1 MRPSNLAA
9 FVNVVLA
16 AVLLAA
22 VFLAAGCGKEEV
34 KAPAVRYA
42 PYAEGYASK
51 LDFAQVEHDYPL
63 SVEALYS
70 ITPKNLALLDQEQV
84 DQIYARLSAGP
95 IPEGPYEGDLFFP
108 KGGSGK
114 LRLSE
119 IAGGG
124 LRGLLVGVAGT
135 KLDLVGETL
144 WKGKVFYRQDRLL
157 RNRIEDLGALKAV
170 GMVEES
176 PDKPLQKIT
185 VRGKDQWL
193 LFPAR
198 LYCGQSLL
206 DGRRES
212 IIIDYAFTDQ
222 LPGYRRMPDMMAGR
236 DGFAIRDEIRMVR
249 PGLYLGRAYI
259 DRTFGVNFVLYNE
272 EVAEAAKAEF
282 MKTGQVQEDCWGG
295 TQARVVALAA
305 K

>member
-1 MRPSNLAA
+1 MKPSELAA
-9 FVNVVLA
+9 FFNVLFA
-16 AVLLAA
+16 AVLLTAA
-22 VFLAAGCGKEEV
+22 FLAAGCSKEEV
-34 KAPAVRYA
+34 KAPPLPYA

-51 LDFAQVEHDYPL
+51 LDFAQVEHDFPL
-63 SVEALYS
+63 SVDQLYS

-114 LRLSE
+114 SRLSE

-135 KLDLVGETL
+135 KLDLIGETL
-144 WKGKVFYRQDRLL
+144 WKGKVFYRQERLL

-170 GMVEES
+170 GLVEET
-176 PDKPLQKIT
+176 PDNPLQKTT
-185 VRGKDQWL
+185 VKGKDQWL

-259 DRTFGVNFVLYNE
+259 DRAFAVNFVLYNN

-295 TQARVVALAA
+295 TQARTVQVAA

>member
-1 MRPSNLAA
+1 MPKRSIARS
-9 FVNVVLA
+9 A
-16 AVLLAA
+16 AVLSAALLCALLAA
-22 VFLAAGCGKEEV
+22 CGGSKED
-34 KAPAVRYA
+34 KAPPAIRYA
-42 PYAEGYASK
+42 PFGEGYATK
-51 LDFAQVEHDYPL
+51 PDFAQLEYQYPL
-63 SVEALYS
+63 SVDELYK
-70 ITPKNLALLDQEQV
+70 ITPKNLALLSQEEV
-84 DQIYARLSAGP
+84 DQIYGRLAAGP
-95 IPEGPYEGDLFFP
+95 IPDGPYEGDLFFP

-124 LRGLLVGVAGT
+124 LRGLLVNVAGT
-135 KLDLVGETL
+135 KLDLIGETL

-157 RNRIEDLGALKAV
+157 RNRIEDLKSLKAL

-176 PDKPLQKIT
+176 PDNPLQKIT
-185 VRGKDQWL
+185 VQGKDQWL

-222 LPGYRRMPDMMAGR
+222 LPGYHKMPDMMAGR

-259 DRTFGVNFVLYNE
+259 DRTFAVNFVLYNE
-272 EVAEAAKAEF
+272 RVAEAAKAEF
-282 MKTGQVQEDCWGG
+282 QKTGQVQEDCWGG
-295 TQARVVALAA
+295 TQTRTVQVAA

>member
-1 MRPSNLAA
+1 MKFRTVLGIAACAALLSACGDSAKKPDIA
-9 FVNVVLA
+9 FVEW
-16 AVLLAA
+16 
-22 VFLAAGCGKEEV
+22 GESH
-34 KAPAVRYA
+34 
-42 PYAEGYASK
+42 AEK
-51 LDFAQVEHDYPL
+51 MDFAQLEYAHPL
-63 SVEALYS
+63 SVEDLYK
-70 ITPKNLALLDQEQV
+70 ITPKNLSRLRQEEV

-108 KGGSGK
+108 RGTKGK

-124 LRGLLVGVAGT
+124 LRGLLVNVAGK
-135 KLDLVGETL
+135 KLDLVGEVL
-144 WKGKVFYRQDRLL
+144 WKGKVFYREERLL
-157 RNRIEDLGALKAV
+157 KNRIEDLRPLKKL
-170 GMVEES
+170 GLVEES
-176 PDKPLQKIT
+176 RTNPLQTIE
-185 VRGKDQWL
+185 VDGDDQWL

-212 IIIDYAFTDQ
+212 IIIDYAFTDT

-259 DRTFGVNFVLYNE
+259 DRSFVVNFVLYNE
-272 EVAEAAKAEF
+272 DVADAAEDKF
-282 MKTGQVQEDCWGG
+282 RRTGKVDEDCWGG
-295 TQARVVALAA
+295 TQMRRQKVAA

>member
-1 MRPSNLAA
+1 MTLHRTARLLAT
-9 FVNVVLA
+9 A
-16 AVLLAA
+16 AALSLLAA
-22 VFLAAGCGKEEV
+22 CGAKED
-34 KAPAVRYA
+34 KTPPAIPFA
-42 PYAEGYASK
+42 PYGEAHDAK
-51 LDFAQVEHDYPL
+51 PDFAELEAQHPL
-63 SVEALYS
+63 SVEDLYK
-70 ITPKNLALLDQEQV
+70 ITPKNLALLEQEQV

-95 IPEGPYEGDLFFP
+95 IPDGPFEGDLFFP

-124 LRGLLVGVAGT
+124 LKGLLVNVAGK
-135 KLDLVGETL
+135 KLDLIGEIL
-144 WKGKVFYRQDRLL
+144 WKGKVFYRDERLL
-157 RNRIEDLGALKAV
+157 RNRIEDLGPLKTV
-170 GMVEES
+170 GLVEEGN
-176 PDKPLQKIT
+176 DNPLTKIT
-185 VRGKDQWL
+185 VDGKDQWL
-193 LFPAR
+193 LFPAQ

-259 DRTFGVNFVLYNE
+259 DRSFVVNFVLYNK
-272 EVAEAAKAEF
+272 AIDEAGKADYL
-282 MKTGQVQEDCWGG
+282 KTGKTAEDCWTG
-295 TQARVVALAA
+295 TQQRKLVATAQ
-305 K
+305 

>member
-1 MRPSNLAA
+1 MPQRPIARS
-9 FVNVVLA
+9 A
-16 AVLLAA
+16 AVLSAAALLCALLAA
-22 VFLAAGCGKEEV
+22 CGGSKED
-34 KAPAVRYA
+34 KAPPAVRFA
-42 PYAEGYASK
+42 PFAEGYASK
-51 LDFAQVEHDYPL
+51 PDFAQLEYQYPL
-63 SVEALYS
+63 SVDELYK
-70 ITPKNLALLDQEQV
+70 ITPKNLALLNQEEV
-84 DQIYARLSAGP
+84 DQIYARLAAGP

-124 LRGLLVGVAGT
+124 LRGLLVNVSGK
-135 KLDLVGETL
+135 KLDLIGETL
-144 WKGKVFYRQDRLL
+144 WKGKVFYRQERLL
-157 RNRIEDLGALKAV
+157 RNRIEDLGPLKAV
-170 GMVEES
+170 GLVEES
-176 PDKPLQKIT
+176 ADNPLQKIT
-185 VRGKDQWL
+185 VKGKDQWL

-222 LPGYRRMPDMMAGR
+222 LPGYRRMPDMMGGR

-259 DRTFGVNFVLYNE
+259 DRSFVVNFVLYNE
-272 EVAEAAKAEF
+272 EVAESAKADF
-282 MKTGQVQEDCWGG
+282 QKTGKVQEDCWTG
-295 TQARVVALAA
+295 TQARTVVAAA

>member
-1 MRPSNLAA
+1 MPIRCSIALP
-9 FVNVVLA
+9 VA
-16 AVLLAA
+16 AVLCALLAA
-22 VFLAAGCGKEEV
+22 CGGKEDTTP
-34 KAPAVRYA
+34 PAIRFA
-42 PYAEGYASK
+42 PYADGYASK
-51 LDFAQVEHDYPL
+51 PDFAQLEYQYPL
-63 SVEALYS
+63 AVEELYKL
-70 ITPKNLALLDQEQV
+70 TPKNLALLAQEEV
-84 DQIYARLSAGP
+84 DQIYARLGAGP

-124 LRGLLVGVAGT
+124 LRGLLVNVAGK

-144 WKGKVFYRQDRLL
+144 WKGKVFYRQERLL
-157 RNRIEDLGALKAV
+157 RNRIEDLGPLKAV
-170 GMVEES
+170 GLVEEA
-176 PDKPLQKIT
+176 PDNPLQKIT
-185 VRGKDQWL
+185 VKGKEQWL

-222 LPGYRRMPDMMAGR
+222 LPGYRRMPDMLAGR

-249 PGLYLGRAYI
+249 PGFYLGRAYL
-259 DRTFGVNFVLYNE
+259 DRAFVVNFVLYND
-272 EVAEAAKAEF
+272 EVAEAAKADF
-282 MKTGQVQEDCWGG
+282 MKTGKVQEDCWGG
-295 TQARVVALAA
+295 TQARTVVAAA
-305 K
+305 SK

>member
-1 MRPSNLAA
+1 MPNRAIA
-9 FVNVVLA
+9 LA
-16 AVLLAA
+16 AVALLGALLTA
-22 VFLAAGCGKEEV
+22 CGSKEENV
-34 KAPAVRYA
+34 PPAVRFA
-42 PYAEGYASK
+42 PFGEGYATK
-51 LDFAQVEHDYPL
+51 PDFAQLEYQYPL
-63 SVEALYS
+63 SVDELYK
-70 ITPKNLALLDQEQV
+70 ITPKNLALLSQEEV

-124 LRGLLVGVAGT
+124 LKGLLVNVAGK
-135 KLDLVGETL
+135 KLDLIGETL
-144 WKGKVFYRQDRLL
+144 WKGKVFYRQERLL
-157 RNRIEDLGALKAV
+157 RNRIEDLGPLKAV
-170 GMVEES
+170 GLVEES
-176 PDKPLQKIT
+176 ADNPLQKIT
-185 VRGKDQWL
+185 VKGKDQWL

-212 IIIDYAFTDQ
+212 VIIDYAFTDQ
-222 LPGYRRMPDMMAGR
+222 LPGYRRMPDMMGGR

-259 DRTFGVNFVLYNE
+259 DRSFVVNFVLYND
-272 EVAEAAKAEF
+272 EVAEAAKADF
-282 MKTGQVQEDCWGG
+282 QKTGKVQEDCWGG
-295 TQARVVALAA
+295 TQARSVQVAA
-305 K
+305 KGG